1 LGIFAEDQTVF
12 ESARAIVMAA
22 GFGTQSAQ
30 PKTLLVTSSVTK
42 EGGILVGTAIAQS
55 LVQMGRRVLLLDV
68 SREAPKTSKSL
79 TLKKVLDGLE
89 HHALQLDEQLTVMQS
104 ASDPCEDQ
112 SVVTSRNFS
121 MLLEQAGKKCDLLI
135 IAAPPVTMS
144 ADAIYLGRQADFVL
158 HVVRWNSTP
167 RRAVLAALDRLRNF
181 GIPVHGVILSRVH
194 ERKLGRRLMGVR
206 KGWKDWKSFGR
217 RMKSA
222 PIVEA

>member
-1 LGIFAEDQTVF
+1 
-12 ESARAIVMAA
+12 M
-22 GFGTQSAQ
+22 
-30 PKTLLVTSSVTK
+30 TK

-55 LVQMGRRVLLLDV
+55 LVQMGRRVLLLDL

-79 TLKKVLDGLE
+79 TLKKVLDELE
-89 HHALQLDEQLTVMQS
+89 HRPLQLNEQLTVMQS

-135 IAAPPVTMS
+135 IAAPPVTIS

-167 RRAVLAALDRLRNF
+167 RPAVLAALDRIRSF
-181 GIPVHGVILSRVH
+181 GIPVDGVILSRVR
-194 ERKLGRRLMGVR
+194 EKELWRLMGVTKKSLR
-206 KGWKDWKSFGR
+206 KGWKDRKTFARG
-217 RMKSA
+217 MKSA
-222 PIVEA
+222 AIVEA

>member
-1 LGIFAEDQTVF
+1 
-12 ESARAIVMAA
+12 
-22 GFGTQSAQ
+22 
-30 PKTLLVTSSVTK
+30 
-42 EGGILVGTAIAQS
+42 
-55 LVQMGRRVLLLDV
+55 
-68 SREAPKTSKSL
+68 
-79 TLKKVLDGLE
+79 
-89 HHALQLDEQLTVMQS
+89 MQN

-121 MLLEQAGKKCDLLI
+121 MLLEQARKKCDLLI

-181 GIPVHGVILSRVH
+181 GIPVHGVILSRLH
-194 ERKLGRRLMGVR
+194 ERELGRRLMGVR

>member
-1 LGIFAEDQTVF
+1 
-12 ESARAIVMAA
+12 MAA

-30 PKTLLVTSSVTK
+30 PKTLLVTCSVTK
-42 EGGILVGTAIAQS
+42 EGEILVSTAIAHS
-55 LVQMGRRVLLLDV
+55 LVQMGRRVLLLDL

-121 MLLEQAGKKCDLLI
+121 MLLEQAGKKCDVLI
-135 IAAPPVTMS
+135 IAAPPVMMS

-194 ERKLGRRLMGVR
+194 ERELGRQLMGVR
-206 KGWKDWKSFGR
+206 KGWKDWKSFGH